1 MKRLFIAIKLVP
13 NASILSVYNSL
24 RKELSYNK
32 IRWVEP
38 TNFHLTLKFI
48 GETQENKIPYII
60 DIIKNTIDSYG
71 KIKLDV
77 NKIGIFGSSYK
88 PRIIWLGI
96 AENKKIDNLA
106 NDMINNLDAAGFVK
120 DTQNF
125 VPHFTIGRITNIID
139 KKTFNHS
146 IEKQR
151 NVIFQ
156 KIEVK
161 NIVLYESILSG
172 KNTRYNEIYRFS
184 LTKQITIT

>member
-48 GETQENKIPYII
+48 GETHENKIPYII

-71 KIKLDV
+71 KIKLDI

-88 PRIIWLGI
+88 PRIIWFGI

-151 NVIFQ
+151 SVIFQ
-156 KIEVK
+156 KTEVK

-172 KNTRYNEIYRFS
+172 KKTRYNEIYRFS
-184 LTKQITIT
+184 LTNEITIT

>member
-1 MKRLFIAIKLVP
+1 MKRLFIAAKLVP
-13 NASILSVYNSL
+13 NTNTLSVYNSL

-48 GETQENKIPYII
+48 GETQENRIPYII

-71 KIKLDV
+71 KIKLDI

-88 PRIIWLGI
+88 PRIIWFGI

-106 NDMINNLDAAGFVK
+106 SAIINNLDAAGFLK
-120 DTQNF
+120 DNQNF

-139 KKTFNHS
+139 KEIFNQS

-151 NVIFQ
+151 SVIFQ
-156 KIEVK
+156 KTEVK